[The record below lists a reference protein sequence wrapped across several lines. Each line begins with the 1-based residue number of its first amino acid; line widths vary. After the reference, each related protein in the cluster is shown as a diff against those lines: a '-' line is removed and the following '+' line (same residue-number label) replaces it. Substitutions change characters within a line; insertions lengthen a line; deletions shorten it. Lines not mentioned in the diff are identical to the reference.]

1 MWTLCFLFSFFLS
14 SGSIVSWGQAQR
26 LGRRE
31 NEVRQVVEE
40 ENKRGGWKEDRRG
53 RWEDTTGEGWK
64 ADSGFLYEAGSVCFI
79 CLQLISA
86 SVTLSVYLRTFI
98 TCANST
104 HRERQREREWA
115 QRWPKHI
122 SRGNLLHPGGVYAAK
137 SINFQLFFFFFCP
150 TQHAIKQE
158 SKRWR
163 CLSDESE
170 RCTPLL
176 FSSSP
181 LHTSVLSLYPS
192 TSPFLTVLV
201 AFFLIIPTM
210 GGFSAVS
217 LKLVI
222 KRQPLI
228 LQEER
233 SKRRGI
239 KMGERWSKWREDR
252 KVGRKGKSGGR
263 IYDFRQESGLMQQ
276 FPKSTTRDKVTW
288 SLIFHLMYF
297 EHLKNDYCICK
308 LKGKTINTFK

>member
-1 MWTLCFLFSFFLS
+1 M
-14 SGSIVSWGQAQR
+14 
-26 LGRRE
+26 
-31 NEVRQVVEE
+31 
-40 ENKRGGWKEDRRG
+40 KRGQKREMRGHNRG
-53 RWEDTTGEGWK
+53 RVKSRFW
-64 ADSGFLYEAGSVCFI
+64 FSVW
-79 CLQLISA
+79 SW
-86 SVTLSVYLRTFI
+86 LSVLHMPA
-98 TCANST
+98 ANLCVCDL
-104 HRERQREREWA
+104 ERLPQDIHNLCQLNTERDREREWA

-192 TSPFLTVLV
+192 TSPFLTVLL
-201 AFFLIIPTM
+201 AFFLFIPTM

>member
-1 MWTLCFLFSFFLS
+1 MPT
-14 SGSIVSWGQAQR
+14 Q
-26 LGRRE
+26 
-31 NEVRQVVEE
+31 
-40 ENKRGGWKEDRRG
+40 
-53 RWEDTTGEGWK
+53 
-64 ADSGFLYEAGSVCFI
+64 
-79 CLQLISA
+79 
-86 SVTLSVYLRTFI
+86 
-98 TCANST
+98 
-104 HRERQREREWA
+104 HRERESGHSADLSTSPEEISSTQGA
-115 QRWPKHI
+115 FTLPKALT
-122 SRGNLLHPGGVYAAK
+122 SNY
-137 SINFQLFFFFFCP
+137 FFFFFCP

-181 LHTSVLSLYPS
+181 LHTSVLSLFPS

-201 AFFLIIPTM
+201 AFFLFIPTM

-239 KMGERWSKWREDR
+239 KMGER
-252 KVGRKGKSGGR
+252 
-263 IYDFRQESGLMQQ
+263 
-276 FPKSTTRDKVTW
+276 
-288 SLIFHLMYF
+288 
-297 EHLKNDYCICK
+297 
-308 LKGKTINTFK
+308 